1 MCYNFFIYASISP
14 LQFSLHGW
22 KSVNINTSQQYSW
35 FSPVYTRGRG
45 IVAINLVLASKM
57 WAEVS
62 GWKHLAIIVRVS
74 RIFLLPSKL
83 GNHMLIFKCHKQAGM
98 LSQSRESLLPGHSDD
113 FSEMVSF
120 CCVKPPIS

>member
-1 MCYNFFIYASISP
+1 M
-14 LQFSLHGW
+14 
-22 KSVNINTSQQYSW
+22 
-35 FSPVYTRGRG
+35 
-45 IVAINLVLASKM
+45 AINLVLASKM